1 MFRTRPSVAPFAHQV
16 TDAFS
21 VLDMRTTS
29 GPAPRLTAEVAASP
43 TEALRP
49 IVPPR
54 PQLRRA
60 RRVGVPQ
67 PPRTGR
73 RTATSSGYRPR

>member
-1 MFRTRPSVAPFAHQV
+1 MFRTRLSLSVAPVAHEV

-21 VLDMRTTS
+21 VLDMRTT
-29 GPAPRLTAEVAASP
+29 GAPAPRLT
-43 TEALRP
+43 TEAARP

-67 PPRTGR
+67 PPQSGR
-73 RTATSSGYRPR
+73 RAATSSGYRPR

>member
-1 MFRTRPSVAPFAHQV
+1 MFRTRLSGAPFAQHV

-21 VLDMRTTS
+21 VLDMRTT
-29 GPAPRLTAEVAASP
+29 GAPAPRLTAEAAASP
-43 TEALRP
+43 TEAARP

-67 PPRTGR
+67 PPQTGR